1 MFHVAVGIPSGLLLR
16 VFQDSSMKM
25 KVYVVS
31 LMLIQLAYLNIGSLA
46 ADEDPLVFVPLLIRN
61 KEHTLPYFLKL
72 FEELDYPKNRMVL
85 W

>member
-1 MFHVAVGIPSGLLLR
+1 
-16 VFQDSSMKM
+16 MKM

-31 LMLIQLAYLNIGSLA
+31 LVLIHLTYVNIGSLA
-46 ADEDPLVFVPLLIRN
+46 ANEEPLVFVPLLIRN

-72 FEELDYPKNRMVL
+72 FEELDYPKDRMVL